1 MLLMTLLF
9 QRRGES
15 SPPLPSSAPCVNHW
29 MEFLGN
35 KNNSRAFSS
44 LTVTP
49 YLSVSSHSP
58 LWESA
63 ASFNEIH
70 PDSSVGYYSACE
82 RSECSEPALLCCS
95 ALWLYAQR
103 LTKVGEWTLK
113 QIQSERSHICCLYF
127 LIVRTLMNSISWAL
141 KSLCLPGP
149 HTLTLSI
156 CILLYVI
163 RNPVMCSAE
172 NRAPSL
178 KDRDLNL
185 GGRFFKWIS
194 CKRKKKKKT
203 GNTRTNMSHLQ
214 IITS

>member
-15 SPPLPSSAPCVNHW
+15 SPPLPSLAPCVNHW

-49 YLSVSSHSP
+49 YLSVSGHSP

-70 PDSSVGYYSACE
+70 PDSLVGYYSACE
-82 RSECSEPALLCCS
+82 RSECSEPAFLCCS

-103 LTKVGEWTLK
+103 LNKVGEWTLK
-113 QIQSERSHICCLYF
+113 QIQNDRSHISCLYF
-127 LIVRTLMNSISWAL
+127 LVVRMLINRISWAL
-141 KSLCLPGP
+141 ESLCLPGL
-149 HTLTLSI
+149 HMSTVSI
-156 CILLYVI
+156 CILL
-163 RNPVMCSAE
+163 C
-172 NRAPSL
+172 
-178 KDRDLNL
+178 D
-185 GGRFFKWIS
+185 
-194 CKRKKKKKT
+194 
-203 GNTRTNMSHLQ
+203 
-214 IITS
+214 